1 MIKKIFIQNYKI
13 FEQFDLELNSDLD
26 IIVGD
31 NEVGKS
37 TILEELK
44 TKIRQAQY
52 KAVISANKEMIFLYW
67 DIGKTILIQQER
79 QGWGTKVID
88 RLAADLRHE
97 FPEMKGFSA
106 RNLKY
111 MRAFAEAYPDKQ
123 FVQQL
128 AAQIPWFHNFF
139 YRAGRPCIA
148 HNNLFEFTGNHN
160 EQ

>member
-1 MIKKIFIQNYKI
+1 
-13 FEQFDLELNSDLD
+13 LNSDLD

-128 AAQIPWFHNFF
+128 AAQIPWFHNCVIMDKV
-139 YRAGRPCIA
+139 RVR
-148 HNNLFEFTGNHN
+148 EFVGVRHQN
-160 EQ
+160 